1 MTNILQIAMFFDLP
15 HESLVEW
22 KNNKIWEMSEIL
34 TIIAGDI
41 YEIVDTANMAF
52 SLAETSLTIGTGISA
67 VKK

>member
-1 MTNILQIAMFFDLP
+1 
-15 HESLVEW
+15 
-22 KNNKIWEMSEIL
+22 MSGIL

-52 SLAETSLTIGTGISA
+52 SLAETSLTIGTGIPA